1 MIQTLCYDYLY
12 KNSHKLKEHD
22 VQTFLTSSRTP
33 KKSTLKKFGWYLTDK
48 HGVYKTKS
56 PLAESIIL
64 IVLNELADTPHNAWL
79 KCFASQKQEKKSA
92 FETLRNKGFSSL
104 NRRLQWFIE
113 GLLHYLFT
121 IGGKEMDIE
130 ITPDDVMKLGK
141 KWQLAILSGIKPK
154 DRLAGLAPKDRL
166 AGLELKDIL
175 AEFTPEEIEACL
187 EKLKK
192 NQQN

>member
-1 MIQTLCYDYLY
+1 M
-12 KNSHKLKEHD
+12 
-22 VQTFLTSSRTP
+22 
-33 KKSTLKKFGWYLTDK
+33 KSQSKRDSWAT
-48 HGVYKTKS
+48 H
-56 PLAESIIL
+56 IL
-64 IVLNELADTPHNAWL
+64 ILLNELADTSHNAWL
-79 KCFASQKQEKKSA
+79 KCFASHKQEKKSA
-92 FETLRNKGFSSL
+92 FETLMNKGFSSL

-141 KWQLAILSGIKPK
+141 KWQIAILSGIK
-154 DRLAGLAPKDRL
+154 PKDRL

-175 AEFTPEEIEACL
+175 AEFTPEEIETCL